1 MKIIL
6 LSGKANVGKT
16 STMIQLYDEL
26 KRRDEK
32 MKVLKG
38 AGPKPSAKKTRK
50 LEDFDCLVVYKG
62 KKVALHSPGD
72 LYHDVTD
79 TIVKFVDIAD
89 ILIVAYRTAFR
100 EHPLDETVKKSFGS
114 NRVFYKEKAS
124 QKPFDECDCK
134 KAQEIA
140 DYLDSICGGMKN
152 A

>member
-32 MKVLKG
+32 MKVLNG

-50 LEDFDCLVVYKG
+50 LEDFVCLVVYKG
-62 KKVALHSPGD
+62 KKVALRSGGD
-72 LYHDVTD
+72 YYHHCVE
-79 TIVKFVDIAD
+79 TIVKFSDAAD
-89 ILIVAYRTAFR
+89 VLILAYRNAFKYA
-100 EHPLDETVKKSFGS
+100 LDKMVNDSRGS
-114 NRVFYKEKAS
+114 HRVFEKAS
-124 QKPFDECDCK
+124 QKPFDECDYK